1 LKLPYN
7 AHQHQLKEVKVYYPY
22 HPRAGETICVVGVRN
37 HRGVRCYVAA
47 KSDGRCEL
55 IPQWMTHPD
64 FADISILPTP
74 CIEVKALHNLRLLV
88 DSAIVSLT
96 DTGKSRRDNED
107 CTERVSTEVHLGRC
121 NISNNTTRESK
132 END

>member
-1 LKLPYN
+1 
-7 AHQHQLKEVKVYYPY
+7 
-22 HPRAGETICVVGVRN
+22 
-37 HRGVRCYVAA
+37 
-47 KSDGRCEL
+47 
-55 IPQWMTHPD
+55 MTHPD